1 MPVGS
6 LRRTRCPKR
15 KMTSKEFGNICF
27 RYVQFAASTLA
38 GTTVDMLVL
47 WVFSHYLLDGSYWRE
62 YILSPFIGFECA
74 VFTNFVIAYF
84 GVWRDRISAR
94 STRSFFRHY
103 AGYNLSCT
111 GTFLFRLCI
120 LLLCEHIFGWDVLW
134 CNLTAMCF
142 SGLINFALNEKVVFR
157 LKKNKNTTN
166 L

>member
-1 MPVGS
+1 M
-6 LRRTRCPKR
+6 
-15 KMTSKEFGNICF
+15 CF

-38 GTTVDMLVL
+38 GTAVDMLVL

-74 VFTNFVIAYF
+74 VLTNFVIAYF

-120 LLLCEHIFGWDVLW
+120 LLLCERIFGWDVLW

-157 LKKNKNTTN
+157 LKKDKNTT
-166 L
+166 LR